1 MVEKVRSLFAGGEW
15 TFKKVAVSALFL
27 AIVVVMVGF
36 GIRPDSGGDALGGVA
51 AVVNEVAIPLAEF
64 RAESEQRERDLQTR
78 FNDLPE
84 AQRRMYTT
92 DLRRQIMERLVTG
105 EVIYQAA
112 EKRGVRAADG
122 EIRAQLL
129 SIPSFIEGGR
139 FQRERYRMYLQ
150 SAGLSPADFE
160 RQLRKQI
167 VTQKVYDLFIGSS
180 APSREELRRNRVLA
194 NQKINVRYAE
204 LPKASLAKLV
214 SVGDQDVK
222 EYQASHAGEIDG
234 YYKDNRLEFTR
245 ATKYRARDIMIRI
258 DEKRP
263 EAEALKLAE
272 DLSARANAKN
282 FAELVAKSSD
292 DPGTKKKGGDL
303 GEREQGGLPPEF
315 ENPVLALKPG
325 QVTKPIKIEGA
336 YHVALLDSKV
346 DGGETALEAA
356 RPEIARKL
364 LARGRQDAA
373 LTDLKETAEAGDRR
387 ALDALIGR
395 AGAKWDTTG
404 DFDLSTPQIPK
415 LGEARDLI
423 KAVVETGRGGGL
435 VKRLVTTDTGYLIVE
450 VVSWKDVPDKPAD
463 VDGIDRM
470 VAYRKAEGPITA
482 WLKEVE
488 KSASIQR
495 NTRLLQ

>member
-15 TFKKVAVSALFL
+15 TFKKVAVSILFL

-51 AVVNEVAIPLAEF
+51 AVVNDIAIPLAEF

-92 DLRRQIMERLVTG
+92 DLRRQIMDRLVTG

-112 EKRGVRAADG
+112 QKRGVRAADG
-122 EIRAQLL
+122 EIRDQLL

-139 FQRERYRMYLQ
+139 FQRDRYKMYLQ

-167 VTQKVYDLFIGSS
+167 VTQKIYELFLGAS

-194 NQKINVRYAE
+194 NQKINVRFAE
-204 LPKASLAKLV
+204 LPKATLSKLV
-214 SVGDQDVK
+214 TLSDADVK
-222 EYQASHAGEIDG
+222 AYLDSHAGEVDG
-234 YYKDNRLEFTR
+234 YLRDNKIEFTR
-245 ATKYRARDIMIRI
+245 LAKYHVRDLVVRI
-258 DEKRP
+258 DDKRP
-263 EAEALKLAE
+263 EEAARKLAE
-272 DLSARANAKN
+272 ELSARANAKN
-282 FAELVAKSSD
+282 FAELVTKHSD

-303 GEREQGGLPPEF
+303 GEREQGSLPAEF
-315 ENPVLALKPG
+315 ETPVLALKPG
-325 QVTKPIKIEGA
+325 EVSKPIKIEGA

-346 DGGETALEAA
+346 EGGETPVGVA

-364 LARGRQDAA
+364 LARGRQDAV
-373 LTDLKETAEAGDRR
+373 LAEAKKTVESGDRK
-387 ALDALIGR
+387 AIDALIAR
-395 AGAKWDTTG
+395 AGAQWQPSG
-404 DFDLSTPQIPK
+404 DFDLSSPQIPK
-415 LGEARDLI
+415 LGEGREII
-423 KAVVETGRGGGL
+423 KAVVETGRAGGL
-435 VKRLVTTDTGYLIVE
+435 VKRLIQNDAGYVIVDVT
-450 VVSWKDVPDKPAD
+450 SWKEVPDKPTE
-463 VDGIDRM
+463 VDGLDRM

-488 KSASIQR
+488 KSSSIQR
-495 NTRLLQ
+495 NTRLFE